1 MRGIV
6 AGAFALIVLQ
16 VLVTNT
22 RAANALG
29 GVAVGAGK
37 AVHWFLDPN
46 TPAIPDRSSNANT
59 AAAVTPAGSST
70 SSPQQPLTKTLDTT
84 PGSAANPFLPGVV

>member
-16 VLVTNT
+16 VLVANT
-22 RAANALG
+22 RATNALG

-46 TPAIPDRSSNANT
+46 TPAIPDHSATT
-59 AAAVTPAGSST
+59 AAAVTPAPSST
-70 SSPQQPLTKTLDTT
+70 SSASAPLTKTLNTV
-84 PGSAANPFLPGVV
+84 PGSAANPFLPGVT